1 MKDTNHL
8 LKKLWRDKSARI
20 GMLIIAVITLSALAA
35 PLLTP
40 YEPNTQDLGIAAQA
54 PSLGHPLGTDLYG
67 RDLLTR
73 LIYGARVSLG
83 IGLCATLLAVLI
95 GTAIGLISGYSGGWV
110 DNILMRIVDVLLGFP
125 RLFVILLAVGLS
137 TPSVKIIILILGA
150 LSWMEIARIVRG
162 EVIVI
167 REMLYVK
174 SAVALGISKRKILLE
189 YILPNTTDV
198 ITVYATLLIGTTIIV
213 EASLSFLG
221 LGVQPPDASWG
232 TIINQGRIDPVNAW
246 WISTFAGLAIVITVI
261 GINLLGDSLRSLLN
275 PRADNN

>member
-40 YEPNTQDLGIAAQA
+40 YEPNTQDLSIAAQA
-54 PSLGHPLGTDLYG
+54 PSLGHPLGTDFYG

-83 IGLCATLLAVLI
+83 IGLCATLLAVLV
-95 GTAIGLISGYSGGWV
+95 GTTVGLISGYSGGWV

>member
-1 MKDTNHL
+1 MKNWYYL
-8 LKKLWRDKSARI
+8 LKKLWQDKSARI
-20 GMLIIAVITLSALAA
+20 GILIIAVVAVSALAA

-40 YEPNTQDLGIAAQA
+40 YEPNTQDLSIAAQS
-54 PSLGHPLGTDLYG
+54 PSFSHPLGTDLYG

-73 LIYGARVSLG
+73 IIYGARVSVG

-95 GTAIGLISGYSGGWV
+95 GTTVGLISGYSGGWV
-110 DNILMRIVDVLLGFP
+110 DSILMRIVDVLLGFP

-162 EVIVI
+162 EVVVI

-232 TIINQGRIDPVNAW
+232 TIINQGRIDPINAW

-275 PRADNN
+275 PRADQN

>member
-40 YEPNTQDLGIAAQA
+40 YEPNTQDLSIAAQA
-54 PSLGHPLGTDLYG
+54 PSLGHPLGTDFYG

-83 IGLCATLLAVLI
+83 IGLCATLLAVLV
-95 GTAIGLISGYSGGWV
+95 GTTVGLISGYSGGWV

-232 TIINQGRIDPVNAW
+232 TIINQGRIDPVNSW

-275 PRADNN
+275 PRTDQN

>member
-1 MKDTNHL
+1 MTGGKQL
-8 LKKLWRDKSARI
+8 ILKLWRDKSARI
-20 GMLIIAVITLSALAA
+20 GMLIVAVVAISALAA

-40 YEPNTQDLGIAAQA
+40 YEPNTQDLDNAAQA
-54 PSLGHPLGTDLYG
+54 PSFSHPMGTDLYG

-73 LIYGARVSLG
+73 IIYGARVSLG

-95 GTAIGLISGYSGGWV
+95 GTAVGLISGYSGGWI
-110 DNILMRIVDVLLGFP
+110 DSILMRIVDVLLGFP
-125 RLFVILLAVGLS
+125 RLFVILLAIGLS

-174 SAVALGISKRKILLE
+174 SAVALGVGKRKLLLE
-189 YILPNTTDV
+189 YILPGAADA

-232 TIINQGRIDPVNAW
+232 TIINQGRIDPINAW

-275 PRADNN
+275 PRSDQN

>member
-40 YEPNTQDLGIAAQA
+40 YEPNTQDLSIAAQA
-54 PSLGHPLGTDLYG
+54 PSLGHPLGTDFYG

-83 IGLCATLLAVLI
+83 IGLCATLLAVLV
-95 GTAIGLISGYSGGWV
+95 GTTVGLISGYSGGWV

-275 PRADNN
+275 PRTDQN